1 MKFLGSAIFTAL
13 AVSSCSAFTEI
24 KPKLHK
30 SKTAL
35 NYNVGIVGA
44 TGAVGK
50 EIRQCLEDR
59 GKLPVTK
66 LRIFG
71 SPRSAGTTVDTKY
84 GDVKVELFSVD
95 AARECDVVFLAVDG
109 SFSLENAHK
118 ICEGENGAVVIDNS
132 VSTIYGYRNTNVL
145 GELILFPFSSL
156 HFDTNQTFLW

>member
-71 SPRSAGTTVDTKY
+71 SPRRNKNNFLHVQKIFCFGVQQCLWTSRIFLVQSKNSGTSKT
-84 GDVKVELFSVD
+84 
-95 AARECDVVFLAVDG
+95 
-109 SFSLENAHK
+109 
-118 ICEGENGAVVIDNS
+118 
-132 VSTIYGYRNTNVL
+132 VL
-145 GELILFPFSSL
+145 GCP
-156 HFDTNQTFLW
+156 TNIFVRPKKH